1 MNQEQFL
8 QHLMRLEDG
17 TIEPEDLAQLE
28 AAMRQDPQWRAL
40 FTQTHLQTM
49 ALHEALR
56 SESFVGTATPK
67 VLSMPKRVLAWV
79 RRPVAA
85 MSMGLLLGLLGASWV
100 WSAASPHGT
109 SQRMA
114 SLINGGFEQSQPEAG
129 FPGQSGLWSGDQ
141 AETDDRQAIEGRRSL
156 RFVNTGADATDPTG
170 RAISCDLFQIVDL
183 RPLKDHLSEDSQA
196 LLELSA
202 SFLDARASGSHP
214 SVTFT
219 AQLFL
224 FSGDPA
230 QAKDRW
236 PAMGRDALASGAAF
250 FTSLGGANWKQATAR
265 CLLPPQADY
274 AVIQIAARPDVR
286 PTKLQHLHADDVRL
300 TLKTQPALP
309 LRVASR

>member
-8 QHLMRLEDG
+8 QQLMRLEDG

-56 SESFVGTATPK
+56 SESFVGTATPE

-114 SLINGGFEQSQPEAG
+114 SLIASALVRQKRRYATKPTRGSQRRRVDEKRHRGDIKRGRQGGSGNG
-129 FPGQSGLWSGDQ
+129 D
-141 AETDDRQAIEGRRSL
+141 
-156 RFVNTGADATDPTG
+156 
-170 RAISCDLFQIVDL
+170 
-183 RPLKDHLSEDSQA
+183 
-196 LLELSA
+196 
-202 SFLDARASGSHP
+202 
-214 SVTFT
+214 
-219 AQLFL
+219 
-224 FSGDPA
+224 
-230 QAKDRW
+230 
-236 PAMGRDALASGAAF
+236 
-250 FTSLGGANWKQATAR
+250 
-265 CLLPPQADY
+265 
-274 AVIQIAARPDVR
+274 
-286 PTKLQHLHADDVRL
+286 
-300 TLKTQPALP
+300 
-309 LRVASR
+309 